1 MKKSN
6 YALISA
12 LYSNKTKGLY
22 SDIYFPI
29 IKYAIVELFAQ
40 DKNTNH
46 YFSAD
51 DIHNFIQNTFGVMIP
66 NVVITK
72 SVMKIQSQKQDEIE
86 LTIYEDGNSFQIS
99 NATYSSTE
107 RTIKEREQLFTKQ
120 IELIE
125 KQYREFLEREGCYDD
140 GVTFIQFI
148 SDNTDDILGYF
159 EDNDINNVNE
169 KYATMVFFLEYLSE
183 YNSNLYQAANQL
195 FWGSIIAGFLQSER
209 PQVNEEEKG
218 VKNEYFLDT
227 SIIMGLLELSTPH
240 REALARDV
248 CDIITSAGGILRVH
262 PMTVDE
268 VSFILQSVE
277 QNGPD
282 PLTDIASA
290 FSRREL
296 DTHALAKIRINLTNE
311 IERRKINVFPPM
323 NPVEKN
329 KAIQALQ
336 GKRIVQLLGESR
348 NKKPSSYSNDK
359 YREIHDIFMDNYIK
373 ERRNSKGVNQVFFLT
388 SNSDLIEFC
397 NKMHPSENNMISTG
411 RVILELW
418 MHNTKSADISS
429 YMLTETMARCLD
441 MHNSTIRNKIVTV
454 SRYYNRTKDCFDP
467 EIYKDFIKHLYRRA
481 KNVILAVDNTDEK
494 LGSGMV
500 QLISEAVAADNLHY
514 DSETAKIH
522 KSNKQLQENIESKEA
537 ELKSKDEQIANLS
550 KDKENLA
557 DRIEDQDVKI
567 KQVASEKEKA
577 EETISLYKRRDILN
591 NEISD
596 LTLELKPYEESL
608 KKAFCNWQPV
618 FFYVLSAILFILG
631 LMLLFK
637 PNFMPNLF
645 TSKSW
650 PFISVSIM
658 IAIFLVN
665 LGNRFSDSTDDR
677 RQKAYDKWRKKPQN
691 AKYNKL
697 KSNLIEKEKELDL
710 IKEKLHAAL

>member
-1 MKKSN
+1 M
-6 YALISA
+6 IC
-12 LYSNKTKGLY
+12 T
-22 SDIYFPI
+22 
-29 IKYAIVELFAQ
+29 
-40 DKNTNH
+40 
-46 YFSAD
+46 
-51 DIHNFIQNTFGVMIP
+51 IQPF
-66 NVVITK
+66 
-72 SVMKIQSQKQDEIE
+72 
-86 LTIYEDGNSFQIS
+86 
-99 NATYSSTE
+99 
-107 RTIKEREQLFTKQ
+107 
-120 IELIE
+120 
-125 KQYREFLEREGCYDD
+125 
-140 GVTFIQFI
+140 
-148 SDNTDDILGYF
+148 
-159 EDNDINNVNE
+159 
-169 KYATMVFFLEYLSE
+169 
-183 YNSNLYQAANQL
+183 
-195 FWGSIIAGFLQSER
+195 
-209 PQVNEEEKG
+209 
-218 VKNEYFLDT
+218 
-227 SIIMGLLELSTPH
+227 
-240 REALARDV
+240 
-248 CDIITSAGGILRVH
+248 
-262 PMTVDE
+262 
-268 VSFILQSVE
+268 
-277 QNGPD
+277 
-282 PLTDIASA
+282 
-290 FSRREL
+290 
-296 DTHALAKIRINLTNE
+296 
-311 IERRKINVFPPM
+311 
-323 NPVEKN
+323 
-329 KAIQALQ
+329 
-336 GKRIVQLLGESR
+336 
-348 NKKPSSYSNDK
+348 
-359 YREIHDIFMDNYIK
+359 
-373 ERRNSKGVNQVFFLT
+373 
-388 SNSDLIEFC
+388 
-397 NKMHPSENNMISTG
+397 
-411 RVILELW
+411 
-418 MHNTKSADISS
+418 
-429 YMLTETMARCLD
+429 
-441 MHNSTIRNKIVTV
+441 
-454 SRYYNRTKDCFDP
+454 
-467 EIYKDFIKHLYRRA
+467 KHLYRRA

-618 FFYVLSAILFILG
+618 FFYFLCAILFILG